1 MNHLSSIFPR
11 CVTCERHDVRSARK
25 DRADSK
31 NATTISELRP
41 RKTMKQQPKTIAKQ
55 STIWPNTNFQP
66 SSPLA
71 PAPKVPHHQRETR
84 SNPLKQH
91 ECQIPVNRS
100 WHKNSYIA
108 GGSNWHN
115 AVCQRTLFAKSWMVA
130 MSKTRMVL
138 QRRKSPSKT

>member
-1 MNHLSSIFPR
+1 MNPMSSIDPR

-55 STIWPNTNFQP
+55 STIWPNTNFQA

-71 PAPKVPHHQRETR
+71 PAPKVPTTKEKREAIPLSNTNAKSPLIVPGKTR
-84 SNPLKQH
+84 ILTS
-91 ECQIPVNRS
+91 PVVA
-100 WHKNSYIA
+100 I
-108 GGSNWHN
+108 G
-115 AVCQRTLFAKSWMVA
+115 RTLFAKWRMEA
-130 MSKTRMVL
+130 MSKTRIAL